1 MSIYAKRLFILESVS
16 CLDIGQWWFKRG
28 LFLKGGKPIGGHICD
43 GWPGCDKE
51 IGFADAYTAGFHTI
65 LKGSLSIPGFNGV
78 TVLRSFSPDHFEGG
92 QWDNG
97 GHCNRTSPGGVEI
110 SWLTKSM
117 YEIQREVLLNVTGI
131 AAFT

>member
-1 MSIYAKRLFILESVS
+1 MV
-16 CLDIGQWWFKRG
+16 IGQWWFKRG
-28 LFLKGGKPIGGHICD
+28 LFLKGGKSIGGHICD

-51 IGFADAYTAGFHTI
+51 IGFADAYTAGLHSI
-65 LKGSLSIPGFNGV
+65 LKGSLSIPGYKGV

-97 GHCNRTSPGGVEI
+97 GGCNRTSPGGVEI

-117 YEIQREVLLNVTGI
+117 YEIQREVLLNVTGMQPPPM
-131 AAFT
+131 